1 MFGFASSK
9 AKTRTKI
16 KAKPPLKCIIV
27 GSGKVGQALV
37 DVLCNEGNDITLID
51 QDAAKVEEMTSAY
64 DILGIVGNGASFRI
78 QQEAGIHDAD
88 LLIAVTESD
97 ELNLL
102 CCIVAK
108 QVWDC
113 ATIAR
118 VRTPDYSVE
127 ANFLRDRL
135 GLAMI
140 INPEQSA
147 AMEIANLLSMPGA
160 LEVASFAHGQ
170 ARLIRAK
177 LEAGSPI
184 IGMTV
189 AEYAQQYQD
198 PMLFC
203 AIERNDKVYIAN
215 GNFLFR
221 ENDIVAFVCSYLQ
234 SRLCLS
240 HIGITSG
247 AVKNCLI
254 VGGGKASYY
263 LSKLLLA
270 DHIAVK
276 IIERDRAR
284 CEFLSEELSDAIII
298 HGDGTDESLL
308 YEEELATT
316 EAFVPLTG
324 IDEENIILTLHAKQV
339 SSAKVVTK
347 IDRFTFKNVLRSLDL
362 GSVVYPRYLTAEA
375 IIAYARARRASL
387 ESNKIVTLS
396 QLYEQ
401 KVECIEFFID
411 ESSASITGTPIRNL
425 HLKPDLMISFISR
438 HGKVLF
444 PLGSDT
450 IEVGDSVM
458 VVTTHKGFSDI
469 LDILA

>member
-1 MFGFASSK
+1 MFGFRNSTP
-9 AKTRTKI
+9 KT
-16 KAKPPLKCIIV
+16 KPPLKCIIV
-27 GSGKVGQALV
+27 GCGKVGQALV
-37 DVLCNEGNDITLID
+37 DVLCSEGNDITLVD
-51 QDAAKVEEMTSAY
+51 QDASVVEEMTGLY
-64 DILGIVGNGASFRI
+64 DIMGIVGNGASFQV
-78 QQEAGIHDAD
+78 QQDAGIHKAD

-102 CCIVAK
+102 CCTVAK
-108 QVWDC
+108 QVWNC

-118 VRTPDYSVE
+118 VRTPDYSAE
-127 ANFLRDRL
+127 SNFLRDRL

-147 AMEIANLLSMPGA
+147 AMEIAHLLSMPGA
-160 LEVASFAHGQ
+160 LEVTPFAHGQ
-170 ARLIRAK
+170 ARLIRVK
-177 LEAGSPI
+177 LSAGSPI

-189 AEYAQQYQD
+189 AEYNQQYKD

-203 AIERNDKVYIAN
+203 AIERNNIVHIAN
-215 GNFLFR
+215 GDFLFR
-221 ENDIVAFVCSYLQ
+221 ENDIVAFVCSFAQ
-234 SRLCLS
+234 SKICLS
-240 HIGITSG
+240 HIGIESG

-254 VGGGKASYY
+254 VGGGKCSFY

-276 IIERDRAR
+276 IIEQNRAR

-308 YEEELATT
+308 HEEELSST

-324 IDEENIILTLHAKQV
+324 IDEENIILTLNAKQV
-339 SSAKVVTK
+339 STAKVVTK
-347 IDRFTFKNVLRSLDL
+347 IDRFSFKSVLRSLDL

-387 ESNKIVTLS
+387 ESNKIETLT

-401 KVECIEFFID
+401 QVECIEFNID
-411 ESSASITGTPIRNL
+411 ESSASITGKPIRTL
-425 HLKPDLMISFISR
+425 HLKPDLMIPLISR